1 MSPEIAGHKPYNQAT
16 DVYSFGI
23 VLYEIV
29 SLSRPMRKDNSQ
41 IRNASNLKLDGEC
54 PRLILQTIQSS
65 LSSVLDERP
74 TMEEVL
80 ADLNLAVA
88 HLESVTTQI
97 P

>member
-1 MSPEIAGHKPYNQAT
+1 LSLLLT
-16 DVYSFGI
+16 DK
-23 VLYEIV
+23 E
-29 SLSRPMRKDNSQ
+29 N
-41 IRNASNLKLDGEC
+41 IRNDSNLKLDDKC

-65 LSSVLDERP
+65 LSPVLDERP

-88 HLESVTTQI
+88 HLESVSTQI